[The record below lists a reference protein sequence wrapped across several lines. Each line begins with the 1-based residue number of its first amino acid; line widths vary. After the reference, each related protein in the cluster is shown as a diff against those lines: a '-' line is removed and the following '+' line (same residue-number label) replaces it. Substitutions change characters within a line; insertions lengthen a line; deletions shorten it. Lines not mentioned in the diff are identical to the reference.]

1 MKYYGFI
8 QFGLNLFERAPMF
21 DTILLRSF
29 VAVVQEGGFTHAAA
43 RLNLTQSAVSAHLRR
58 LEKQTGRDLLA
69 RTTRTVTLTADGELL
84 LGYARAILALNQDA
98 RAQLLRGPSEGT
110 VRIGLAEDLANIRMM
125 NVVQAFAVRYPGIEF
140 TVRVGI
146 ATELLQ
152 AMDQGEFDLVV
163 GGRCHDT
170 RPGRLLW
177 REPLVWAG
185 AAWAPAPG
193 TPVPLAL
200 FPEPCPYREAALAAL
215 ARAGVAYRIALVST
229 SGAGLNAAAQAGFA
243 VTPLAHTQLGQGL
256 RAVAP
261 DAGLPALP
269 DVEFTMFAVPGAA
282 GRIAD
287 ELANAIVQGFAYK
300 VESDEVWRNRT
311 AALALRDPLAE

>member
-1 MKYYGFI
+1 
-8 QFGLNLFERAPMF
+8 MF
-21 DTILLRSF
+21 DTVLLRSF

-58 LEKQTGRDLLA
+58 LEQQTGRDLLT

-84 LGYARAILALNQDA
+84 LGFARAILALNQDA
-98 RAQLLRGPSEGT
+98 RAQLQRGLSEGT
-110 VRIGLAEDLANIRMM
+110 IRIGVAEDLANIRMM
-125 NVVQAFAVRYPGIEF
+125 NVVQAFAVRYPSIAF

-146 ATELLQ
+146 ATELVQ
-152 AMDQGEFDLVV
+152 AMNQGEFDLVV
-163 GGRCHDT
+163 GGRCHDS

-185 AAWAPAPG
+185 AAWAPLTPG

-200 FPEPCPYREAALAAL
+200 FPEPCPYRDAALAAL
-215 ARAGVAYRIALVST
+215 ARAGVAYRIALVCAS
-229 SGAGLNAAAQAGFA
+229 SAGLIAAAQAGLA
-243 VTPLAHTQLGQGL
+243 LTPLAHTQLGQGL
-256 RAVAP
+256 RAVQ

-269 DVEFTMFAVPGAA
+269 DVEFTMFAMPGAA

-287 ELANAIVQGFAYK
+287 ELASAIVQGFAYK
-300 VESDEVWRNRT
+300 RESEEVWRNRA
-311 AALALRDPLAE
+311 AALALRDPHAE